1 VIARPALPSFPR
13 RLALGILE
21 CSQLKKRQRPAPPET
36 RVVTTADF
44 GDVIA
49 ERMLVEHEGLAA
61 RWFERLVDL
70 LPVDE
75 RNVFPSNSLLDHV
88 PALIREI
95 SASLRQGGDAVIAA
109 NTSILD
115 KARELGALRHQQR
128 ASLHQVLREYQILGG
143 VLVQFVLEEV
153 ERLTSAPPAPVCV
166 FVVSRI
172 HHAVDVLSQTT
183 VESFVSLYTQTISEQ
198 TERLQQFT
206 RMATHEWRQP
216 LGALQF
222 GLSVLQQAGVG
233 DRAQRT
239 LDVVQRNVA
248 HLVSLTRKLEAMARL
263 HEDASDSVVTQTV
276 PLGTVAKEAARQ
288 LREMSDPRGV
298 DIRIAEVMPE
308 IAVDVGRLELAL
320 LNLLS
325 NAIKYS
331 DPSKSEPYVELSA
344 SITANECRIVVRDN
358 GIGIPKRSIGKIFQR
373 FTRAHAADDSSAVVE
388 GVGLGLAIVDECVRA
403 MGGRIEVESTE
414 GDGTTFV
421 LVLPASA

>member
-1 VIARPALPSFPR
+1 MVI
-13 RLALGILE
+13 
-21 CSQLKKRQRPAPPET
+21 
-36 RVVTTADF
+36 TTDF

-49 ERMLVEHEGLAA
+49 ERMLAAHEALAA
-61 RWFERLVDL
+61 RWFERLVDR

-95 SASLRQGGDAVIAA
+95 SESLRRGGDAAMAA

-153 ERLTSAPPAPVCV
+153 ERLSTIPSASACV

-183 VESFVSLYTQTISEQ
+183 VEAFVSLYTRTISEQ

-216 LGALQF
+216 LGAVQF
-222 GLSVLQQAGVG
+222 GISVLQQAGVG

-239 LDVVQRNVA
+239 LDVVERNVA
-248 HLVSLTRKLEAMARL
+248 HLVDLTWKLEAMARL
-263 HEDASDSVVTQTV
+263 HEGAGDSVVTQTV
-276 PLGTVAKEAARQ
+276 SLGTVAREAARQ
-288 LREMSDPRGV
+288 LRDMADLRGV
-298 DIRIAEVMPE
+298 DIRIAETTPE
-308 IAVDVGRLELAL
+308 IAIDVGRLELTL
-320 LNLLS
+320 VNLFS

-331 DPSKSEPYVELSA
+331 DQSKTERYVELSGSA
-344 SITANECRIVVRDN
+344 ESESCRIVVRDN
-358 GIGIPKRSIGKIFQR
+358 GIGIPKRAISSIFQR
-373 FTRAHAADDSSAVVE
+373 FTRAHATCDSLTAVE
-388 GVGLGLAIVDECVRA
+388 GVGLGLSIVDECVRA
-403 MGGRIEVESTE
+403 MGGQIEVDSVE
-414 GDGTTFV
+414 GEGTTF
-421 LVLPASA
+421 LLILPLSV

>member
-1 VIARPALPSFPR
+1 MVITP
-13 RLALGILE
+13 
-21 CSQLKKRQRPAPPET
+21 
-36 RVVTTADF
+36 DF

-49 ERMLVEHEGLAA
+49 ERMLAAHEALAV

-70 LPVDE
+70 IPVDE

-95 SASLRQGGDAVIAA
+95 SESLRLGGDAAMAA

-153 ERLTSAPPAPVCV
+153 ERLSTVPSASACV

-183 VESFVSLYTQTISEQ
+183 VEAFVSLYTRTISEQ

-216 LGALQF
+216 LGAVQF
-222 GLSVLQQAGVG
+222 GISVLQQAGVG

-239 LDVVQRNVA
+239 LDVVERNVA
-248 HLVSLTRKLEAMARL
+248 HLVDLTWKLEAMARL
-263 HEDASDSVVTQTV
+263 HEGAGDTVVTQTV
-276 PLGTVAKEAARQ
+276 SLGTVAREAA
-288 LREMSDPRGV
+288 
-298 DIRIAEVMPE
+298 
-308 IAVDVGRLELAL
+308 
-320 LNLLS
+320 NLFS

-331 DPSKSEPYVELSA
+331 DQLKPERYVELSGSA
-344 SITANECRIVVRDN
+344 DDNGCRIVVRDN
-358 GIGIPKRSIGKIFQR
+358 GIGIPKRAVSTIFQR
-373 FTRAHAADDSSAVVE
+373 FTRAHAAGDSLTAVE
-388 GVGLGLAIVDECVRA
+388 GVGLGLSIVDECVRA
-403 MGGRIEVESTE
+403 MGGQIEVDSVE
-414 GDGTTFV
+414 GEGTTF
-421 LVLPASA
+421 LLRLPVSV